1 VQRRIASHTQA
12 GWGTSAVGRAAS
24 GTRSSAKRSIVWSG
38 AHSTPIPGCV
48 KPAGA
53 MPFNRRSVSRCWL
66 PGGRLFSR
74 VLILLV
80 AVVLVE
86 DGAAARRSFP
96 AISTSRSTRRWHSLL
111 ARNWNP
117 SDFLRLFETTS
128 VSLDRRARG
137 ARQWG
142 TRSTGIAKRK
152 EDCCG
157 HDRHRLP
164 LVIDER
170 RVRC

>member
-86 DGAAARRSFP
+86 DGVARRSFP
-96 AISTSRSTRRWHSLL
+96 TISASRSIRRWQSLL
-111 ARNWNP
+111 AGNWNP
-117 SDFLRLFETTS
+117 SDFLRLFVTIS